1 VEATIWERQI
11 RDLTIEPYPSV
22 DEALGALSHGDVD
35 AALVDHIGALL
46 YLGQNRNLV
55 FAPDPI
61 TEEPFALV
69 VLEEQQVLLEVLN
82 KSLSKLRNDNQL
94 QMILDRWLSN

>member
-1 VEATIWERQI
+1 
-11 RDLTIEPYPSV
+11 
-22 DEALGALSHGDVD
+22 
-35 AALVDHIGALL
+35 
-46 YLGQNRNLV
+46 V

-69 VLEEQQVLLEVLN
+69 VLEEQQELLDVLN
-82 KSLSKLRNDNQL
+82 ESLSKLRNDNQL